1 MWAIAT
7 VLALGFVL
15 GMRHATDPDHVVAVT
30 TIVSRERSWRAAAPV
45 GALWGI
51 GHSVTI
57 FLVGG
62 AMVALGLV
70 MPPRLGLGLEL
81 CVALMLVALGVANVG
96 YALSRRRSTPAK
108 NAVAEEPGPSRW
120 LLRASRLRPVAI
132 GLVHGL
138 AGSAAIALLVL
149 STIQSPLWGFAYL
162 LVFSLGTVAGMLL
175 VTTLVAFPVAFA
187 AQRFASIH
195 TKIVFAAAAGSV
207 ALGLFLVYDIG
218 FTHGLFTGHV
228 SFSPG

>member
-1 MWAIAT
+1 MWAILT

-30 TIVSRERSWRAAAPV
+30 TIVSRERSWRAAAPI
-45 GALWGI
+45 GAIWGL
-51 GHSVTI
+51 GHSLTI

-62 AMVALGLV
+62 GMVALGWA

-81 CVALMLVALGVANVG
+81 CVGVMLVGLGVANLA
-96 YALSRRRSTPAK
+96 YALSSRRHSPVTGA
-108 NAVAEEPGPSRW
+108 APSRA
-120 LLRASRLRPVAI
+120 LAARGSRLRPLAI

-149 STIQSPLWGFAYL
+149 SAIHEPAWGFAYL
-162 LVFSLGTVAGMLL
+162 AVFGLGTVAGMLL

-187 AQRFASIH
+187 AQRFATMHS
-195 TKIVFAAAAGSV
+195 KIVLAAAAGSV
-207 ALGLFLVYDIG
+207 VFGLFLVYDIG
-218 FTHGLFTGHV
+218 FAHGLFTGAPQWT
-228 SFSPG
+228 PG